1 MTKTM
6 NKGKEG
12 NMVGTQTSKRNEY
25 YERMFKRRKGEVKPY
40 EEYELIYIQ
49 TYDTQ
54 CIKYMERSIDNM
66 TQVIG

>member
-40 EEYELIYIQ
+40 EEYELIYI
-49 TYDTQ
+49 
-54 CIKYMERSIDNM
+54 
-66 TQVIG
+66 